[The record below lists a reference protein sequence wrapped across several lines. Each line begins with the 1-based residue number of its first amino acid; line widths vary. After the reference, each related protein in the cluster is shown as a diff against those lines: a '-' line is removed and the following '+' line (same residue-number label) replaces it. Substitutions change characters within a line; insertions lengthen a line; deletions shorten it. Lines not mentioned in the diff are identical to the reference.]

1 MYSIL
6 PLRLLDVAHMME
18 DSLPDGCSTGDI
30 HFDRPKVVEWL
41 NKVFRKDV
49 NSLES
54 ALLETGQFTFGPTP
68 RPPFFPVRPVEDR
81 LGKRIDSRDSSA
93 SSRSRQPGSKFLE
106 KDMRKSS
113 TPQSSVVSSFVMVD
127 EGNEIK
133 SLAEMSGETSK
144 ARYLETVMNLELE
157 ELACRREL
165 MEILELKILSHE
177 ELSSHYCV
185 DWLKKGPWR
194 RRI

>member
-1 MYSIL
+1 
-6 PLRLLDVAHMME
+6 ME

-68 RPPFFPVRPVEDR
+68 RPLFFPVRSVEDR

-113 TPQSSVVSSFVMVD
+113 TPQSSVVSSVVMVD

-144 ARYLETVMNLELE
+144 ARYLERVMNLKLE

-165 MEILELKILSHE
+165 MDILELKILSHE
-177 ELSSHYCV
+177 ELSSQYCV